1 MNVKNMVSA
10 KGNFIPN
17 QFIIKEGDTVWFQS
31 YDTIVARVSG
41 SDVTLDIDALDYSRT
56 TSKYLY
62 LFLAEYAP
70 KYKGCKKAELKKAKN
85 ITYED
90 LN

>member
-1 MNVKNMVSA
+1 MKVKNMVSA
-10 KGNFIPN
+10 NGNFVPN
-17 QFIIKEGDTVWFQS
+17 QFIIKNGDTVWFQS
-31 YDTIVARVSG
+31 YETIVARVSG
-41 SDVTLDIDALDYSRT
+41 SDVTLDTNAFDYSRT

-62 LFLAEYAP
+62 LFLDEYAP

-85 ITYED
+85 IAYVD